1 MHHQYS
7 FKLFLLYNQ
16 SLAVNTIINIYYSIL
31 IKIFILFLSMLNKQN
46 LNNSLYYD
54 LFVQSLLTFYLKVN
68 KFLNGIFNLEGC
80 KKYKMFT
87 RYER

>member
-1 MHHQYS
+1 
-7 FKLFLLYNQ
+7 
-16 SLAVNTIINIYYSIL
+16 
-31 IKIFILFLSMLNKQN
+31 MLNKQN